1 MSNSSQLKVLNND
14 FALTITDE
22 AAKRVRDVVNDG
34 LPETAGL
41 RVAVVGGGCN
51 GLSYD
56 VIIAVGPQPG
66 DTILAIN
73 NTRVFVNESS
83 VQYLSGMSVDW
94 ISSMQES
101 RFVFQNPNVTGN
113 CGCGK
118 SFSVDTASSQQ
129 SSGE

>member
-1 MSNSSQLKVLNND
+1 MSNSSQLNVLNND
-14 FALTITDE
+14 FALTITNE
-22 AAKRVRDVVNDG
+22 AAKRVRDVVSGG

-51 GLSYD
+51 GLNYD

-66 DTILAIN
+66 DTILEIN
-73 NTRVFVNESS
+73 NTRVFVNESGA
-83 VQYLSGMSVDW
+83 QYLNGMIVDW

-101 RFVFQNPNVTGN
+101 RFVFQNPNETGH

-118 SFSVDTASSQQ
+118 SFSVDTASAVVPVF
-129 SSGE
+129 

>member
-1 MSNSSQLKVLNND
+1 MSNLSQLNVLNNG

-34 LPETAGL
+34 LTETAGL
-41 RVAVVGGGCN
+41 RVAVTGGGCN
-51 GLSYD
+51 GLTYD
-56 VIIAVGPQPG
+56 VIIVVGPQPG

-73 NTRVFVNESS
+73 NTRVFVNKSS
-83 VQYLSGMSVDW
+83 VEYLNGMSVDW

>member
-1 MSNSSQLKVLNND
+1 MSNSAQLHVLNND

-41 RVAVVGGGCN
+41 RVAVLGGGCN
-51 GLSYD
+51 GLTYD

-83 VQYLSGMSVDW
+83 VQYLNGMSVDW

-101 RFVFQNPNVTGN
+101 RFVFQNPNETGN

-118 SFSVDTASSQQ
+118 SFSVDTASPQ
-129 SSGE
+129 

>member
-1 MSNSSQLKVLNND
+1 MSNSSQLNVLNND
-14 FALTITDE
+14 FTLTITDE
-22 AAKRVRDVVNDG
+22 AAKRVRDVVNGG

-51 GLSYD
+51 GLTYD

-83 VQYLSGMSVDW
+83 VQYLNGMSVDW

>member
-1 MSNSSQLKVLNND
+1 MSNSSQLNVLNND
-14 FALTITDE
+14 FTLTITDE
-22 AAKRVRDVVNDG
+22 AAKRVRDVVNGG

-41 RVAVVGGGCN
+41 RVGVVGGGCS
-51 GLSYD
+51 GLTYD
-56 VIIAVGPQPG
+56 VIIVVGSRPG
-66 DTILAIN
+66 DTILEIN

-83 VQYLSGMSVDW
+83 AQYLNGMIVDW

-101 RFVFQNPNVTGN
+101 RFVFQNPNETGN

-129 SSGE
+129 SSGQ

>member
-1 MSNSSQLKVLNND
+1 MINSSQLNVLNND
-14 FALTITDE
+14 FTLTITDE

-66 DTILAIN
+66 DTILAFN
-73 NTRVFVNESS
+73 NTRVFVNESG
-83 VQYLSGMSVDW
+83 VQYLNGMSVDW

-101 RFVFQNPNVTGN
+101 RFIFQNPNETGS

-118 SFSVDTASSQQ
+118 SFSVDTAS
-129 SSGE
+129 EVVPEF

>member
-1 MSNSSQLKVLNND
+1 MSNSSQLNILNSD

-22 AAKRVRDVVNDG
+22 AAKRVRDVVSGG

-51 GLSYD
+51 GLNYD

-66 DTILAIN
+66 DTILEIN
-73 NTRVFVNESS
+73 NTRVFVNDSGA
-83 VQYLSGMSVDW
+83 QYLNGMIVDW

-101 RFVFQNPNVTGN
+101 RFVFQNPNETGH

-118 SFSVDTASSQQ
+118 SFSVDTAA
-129 SSGE
+129 EVVPVF

>member
-1 MSNSSQLKVLNND
+1 MSNSSQLIVLNND
-14 FALTITDE
+14 FALTITNE
-22 AAKRVRDVVNDG
+22 AAKRVRDVISGG

-51 GLSYD
+51 GLNYD

-66 DTILAIN
+66 DTILEIN
-73 NTRVFVNESS
+73 NTRVFVNESGA
-83 VQYLSGMSVDW
+83 QYLNGMIVDW

-101 RFVFQNPNVTGN
+101 RFVFQNPNETGH

-118 SFSVDTASSQQ
+118 SFSVDTASAVVPVF
-129 SSGE
+129 

>member
-1 MSNSSQLKVLNND
+1 MSNSSQLNVLNND
-14 FALTITDE
+14 FALTITNE

-41 RVAVVGGGCN
+41 RVAVLGGGCN
-51 GLSYD
+51 GLTYD

-83 VQYLSGMSVDW
+83 VQYLNGMSVDW
-94 ISSMQES
+94 ISSMQDS
-101 RFVFQNPNVTGN
+101 RFVFQNPNETGN

-118 SFSVDTASSQQ
+118 SFSVDTAFSQQ